1 MPRFL
6 IVYNS
11 TTGNT
16 KAMAEAI
23 RDGALSLKLDTA
35 AEDAFGVG
43 VEDLLAADAV
53 GFGVPTFNYHPA
65 KPIMKLLDDLAGRD
79 VKGKIAV
86 VFGSYGWS
94 GQGAPAVAERLRQ
107 LGFTVL
113 DPVIRVKYKPTE
125 NEIDGCVLLGKDVA
139 MRLKNIKMTENLNA

>member
-1 MPRFL
+1 MPRFI

-16 KAMAEAI
+16 KALADAI
-23 RDGALSLKLDTA
+23 MEGAQSLELDTQVI
-35 AEDAFGVG
+35 DAFDANVD
-43 VEDLLAADAV
+43 ELMAADAI

-65 KPIMKLLDDLAGRD
+65 KPIMRLLDELSKKD

-94 GQGAPAVAERLRQ
+94 GQGAPAVAEKLREI
-107 LGFTVL
+107 GFRVL
-113 DPVIRVKYKPTE
+113 DPVIRVKYKPSE
-125 NEIDGCVLLGKDVA
+125 NEIDGCKLLGKDVA
-139 MRLKNIKMTENLNA
+139 MHVKNIRMTESLNK

>member
-16 KAMAEAI
+16 KALAEAI
-23 RDGALSLKLDTA
+23 MQGAQSLNLDTEMLDA
-35 AEDAFGVG
+35 FSVTAEDI
-43 VEDLLAADAV
+43 LAADAV

-65 KPIMKLLDDLAGRD
+65 KPITKLLDDLSGHD
-79 VKGKIAV
+79 VKGKIAI

-94 GQGAPAVAERLRQ
+94 GQGAPAIAERLREM
-107 LGFTVL
+107 GFRVL
-113 DPVIRVKYKPTE
+113 DPVIRVKHKPTE
-125 NEIDGCVLLGKDVA
+125 NEIEGCILLGKDVA
-139 MRLKNIKMTENLNA
+139 MHLKNIKMTENLNA